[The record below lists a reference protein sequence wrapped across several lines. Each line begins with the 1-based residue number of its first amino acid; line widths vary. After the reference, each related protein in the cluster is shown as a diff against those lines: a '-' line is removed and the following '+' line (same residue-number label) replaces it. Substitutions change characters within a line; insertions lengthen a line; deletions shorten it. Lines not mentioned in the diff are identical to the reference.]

1 MEAKK
6 LKEIATQLKA
16 ASRMHKGQ
24 AAKIDAMLK
33 SMSKKTST
41 KKK

>member
-6 LKEIATQLKA
+6 LKEIATQLRA

-33 SMSKKTST
+33 SMSKKTPA